1 MERSTYSG
9 TRAVVT
15 TGILSAIAIL
25 LGVTQWGFIPFP
37 TGVQATIMHIPAII
51 GGIVIG
57 WPGGALIG
65 LIFGIFS
72 FLWSTVPLFKDPL
85 VSILPRIFI
94 GITAYLAYVGL
105 RRFDDTAA
113 LIVSATVG
121 TLTNSVLV
129 LGMAVLR
136 QYMPPELALTI
147 LIANGIPEVIV
158 AAIIVVAVVKAL
170 NAVRGG
176 TVRKARL

>member
-1 MERSTYSG
+1 VEKTTYSG
-9 TRAVVT
+9 ARAVVT

-25 LGVTQWGFIPFP
+25 LGLTQWGFIPFP
-37 TGVQATIMHIPAII
+37 TGVQATILHIPAII
-51 GGIVIG
+51 GGIVVG

-65 LIFGIFS
+65 LIFGVFS

-85 VSILPRIFI
+85 VSIVPRVFI

-105 RRFDDTAA
+105 RRFNDTVA
-113 LIVSATVG
+113 LTVSAVVG
-121 TLTNSVLV
+121 TLTNSLLV

-147 LIANGIPEVIV
+147 LIGNGIPECIV

-170 NAVRGG
+170 KATRGG
-176 TVRKARL
+176 AVRKAKL